1 MANYGILPQ
10 QYNGTTYDT
19 LYFKNSLNGTTAP
32 TTSTVAY
39 YVGQLYINTTNGD
52 IFKCTAISAP
62 TYTWKP
68 ITNQSVVVDYVVE
81 EGTSGIWSYKKW
93 NSGIA
98 ECWGQWSGSLTHYS
112 TTLGGYLFANTMN
125 LPFTFSE
132 APTYTYVGKVGS
144 GAGIPSS
151 LFSSTTQV
159 QFVLL
164 SSLSGSQ
171 SVTANLIVNGRWK

>member
-39 YVGQLYINTTNGD
+39 YVGQLYIDTTNGD

-68 ITNQSVVVDYVVE
+68 ITNQSIIADYIVE
-81 EGTSGIWSYKKW
+81 EGTSGIWTYKKW
-93 NSGIA
+93 NSGIV
-98 ECWGQWSGSLTHYS
+98 ECWGGDTF
-112 TTLGGYLFANTMN
+112 TN
-125 LPFTFSE
+125 LPVTG
-132 APTYTYVGKVGS
+132 AVGTLYKAIS
-144 GAGIPSS
+144 WKIISS
-151 LFSSTTQV
+151 LV
-159 QFVLL
+159 
-164 SSLSGSQ
+164 
-171 SVTANLIVNGRWK
+171 

>member
-68 ITNQSVVVDYVVE
+68 ITNQSIIADYIVAQ
-81 EGTSGIWSYKKW
+81 GTSGIWTYRKW
-93 NSGIA
+93 NSGKFDMCCFFNNASDGMTINMPFA
-98 ECWGQWSGSLTHYS
+98 VIELYGSFVCGHYNTSTSVTSFYSFDFDNGATSGILHAFDPSGSARTIS
-112 TTLGGYLFANTMN
+112 T
-125 LPFTFSE
+125 
-132 APTYTYVGKVGS
+132 
-144 GAGIPSS
+144 
-151 LFSSTTQV
+151 
-159 QFVLL
+159 
-164 SSLSGSQ
+164 LSGHIF
-171 SVTANLIVNGRWK
+171 VYGRYK